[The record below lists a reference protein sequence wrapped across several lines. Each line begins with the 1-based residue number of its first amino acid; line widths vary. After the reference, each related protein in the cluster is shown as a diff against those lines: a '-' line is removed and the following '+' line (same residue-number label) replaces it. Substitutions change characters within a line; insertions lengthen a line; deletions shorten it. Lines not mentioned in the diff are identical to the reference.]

1 MTINLSEARALYDA
15 GAPVTHVAGLLGL
28 SDKAF
33 RRFRADN
40 GWPLRPSPIRAKA
53 NPKAPSPAPVSHAAP
68 QVAEGAAAPVS
79 AEDEPDI
86 SRFRVK
92 IQGRVHKQMAEIER
106 RFGEPGAD
114 VERDARLLAS
124 LVKSLTELRRLEA
137 LCAPAREKTGDMDE
151 RDDERPPRDLATL
164 REELARAL
172 SRIEG
177 DAGAP

>member
-1 MTINLSEARALYDA
+1 MSISLSEARALYDA

-53 NPKAPSPAPVSHAAP
+53 SPQTPPPEPPAAP
-68 QVAEGAAAPVS
+68 QVAEGAAQPLA
-79 AEDEPDI
+79 AADGEPDI
-86 SRFRVK
+86 PRFRSK